1 MGQLEVKQSEAGN
14 LQQVLVQT
22 KQENEQKMSELQANL
37 HSIQNTV
44 SENASLK
51 QQVISL
57 TDSMSTCNKT
67 IENLQEELLKVTT
80 AVPAPSEEQNI
91 GISVIEQEETPS
103 TASLFGQVEET
114 PSTASLFGQSEPAS
128 TASLFGQDQAT
139 PIESTLPSVEQL
151 MPDEML
157 ANLQWYQSELAQY
170 QQACADWQA
179 WGETKGQE
187 INELNEN
194 LSFQV
199 EAFGIKKSENE
210 KLLKQIQ
217 KQEETGQKSDVQS
230 MLKVKE
236 LEVLD
241 LKETVERLESEK
253 QELSEEIEEMRN
265 TIDELQRINDNVESY
280 KDDSELLVDTKNN
293 LEELER
299 ERTKLISEL
308 TDLRNEMATISFSN
322 DKTIKDLRQ

>member
-22 KQENEQKMSELQANL
+22 KQENEQKMLELQANL
-37 HSIQNTV
+37 DSIQNTV
-44 SENASLK
+44 SENESLK

-57 TDSMSTCNKT
+57 TDSMSTCNNT

-80 AVPAPSEEQNI
+80 AVPAPSEEQNTS
-91 GISVIEQEETPS
+91 ISVVEQEQQPATAALSGQDAAPS
-103 TASLFGQVEET
+103 TASLFGKVEET

-217 KQEETGQKSDVQS
+217 KQEETGQKSDV
-230 MLKVKE
+230 
-236 LEVLD
+236 
-241 LKETVERLESEK
+241 
-253 QELSEEIEEMRN
+253 
-265 TIDELQRINDNVESY
+265 
-280 KDDSELLVDTKNN
+280 
-293 LEELER
+293 
-299 ERTKLISEL
+299 
-308 TDLRNEMATISFSN
+308 
-322 DKTIKDLRQ
+322 

>member
-22 KQENEQKMSELQANL
+22 KQENEQKMTELQANL

-91 GISVIEQEETPS
+91 GISVIEQEQQPA
-103 TASLFGQVEET
+103 TAALFGQVEET

-151 MPDEML
+151 MPDEMH

-170 QQACADWQA
+170 QQACAD
-179 WGETKGQE
+179 
-187 INELNEN
+187 
-194 LSFQV
+194 
-199 EAFGIKKSENE
+199 
-210 KLLKQIQ
+210 
-217 KQEETGQKSDVQS
+217 
-230 MLKVKE
+230 
-236 LEVLD
+236 
-241 LKETVERLESEK
+241 
-253 QELSEEIEEMRN
+253 
-265 TIDELQRINDNVESY
+265 
-280 KDDSELLVDTKNN
+280 
-293 LEELER
+293 
-299 ERTKLISEL
+299 
-308 TDLRNEMATISFSN
+308 
-322 DKTIKDLRQ
+322 

>member
-22 KQENEQKMSELQANL
+22 KQENEQKMTELQANL

-51 QQVISL
+51 QQVIFL

-91 GISVIEQEETPS
+91 GISVIEQEQQPATAALFGQEAAPS
-103 TASLFGQVEET
+103 TAL
-114 PSTASLFGQSEPAS
+114 LFGQSEPAS

-151 MPDEML
+151 MPDEMH

-179 WGETKGQE
+179 
-187 INELNEN
+187 
-194 LSFQV
+194 
-199 EAFGIKKSENE
+199 
-210 KLLKQIQ
+210 
-217 KQEETGQKSDVQS
+217 
-230 MLKVKE
+230 
-236 LEVLD
+236 
-241 LKETVERLESEK
+241 
-253 QELSEEIEEMRN
+253 
-265 TIDELQRINDNVESY
+265 
-280 KDDSELLVDTKNN
+280 
-293 LEELER
+293 
-299 ERTKLISEL
+299 
-308 TDLRNEMATISFSN
+308 
-322 DKTIKDLRQ
+322 

>member
-1 MGQLEVKQSEAGN
+1 MG
-14 LQQVLVQT
+14 
-22 KQENEQKMSELQANL
+22 EN
-37 HSIQNTV
+37 
-44 SENASLK
+44 
-51 QQVISL
+51 
-57 TDSMSTCNKT
+57 
-67 IENLQEELLKVTT
+67 
-80 AVPAPSEEQNI
+80 
-91 GISVIEQEETPS
+91 
-103 TASLFGQVEET
+103 
-114 PSTASLFGQSEPAS
+114 
-128 TASLFGQDQAT
+128 
-139 PIESTLPSVEQL
+139 
-151 MPDEML
+151 
-157 ANLQWYQSELAQY
+157 
-170 QQACADWQA
+170 
-179 WGETKGQE
+179 
-187 INELNEN
+187 NELNEN

-322 DKTIKDLRQ
+322 DKTIKDLRHEIEEKNQEIQNLSRKELEGNDKIQDLEKSLVEKKKMQEEIGDEYEGMQLQVQESSSRIAELLEENSNLKKENESKTSEEESILTVLKDNEEDSIEVQKESGVSENLRLKADLDSSM